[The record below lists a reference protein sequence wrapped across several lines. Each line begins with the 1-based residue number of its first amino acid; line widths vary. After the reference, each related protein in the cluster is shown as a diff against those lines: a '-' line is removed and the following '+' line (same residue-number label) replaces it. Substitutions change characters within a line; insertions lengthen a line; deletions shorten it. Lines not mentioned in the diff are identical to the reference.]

1 MEDVAAAFLLLR
13 VLSDQLHSPTS
24 ACSAACTQQVHMTFN
39 LSICPH
45 SLDPTQEKV
54 IDQTHPAHAALFV
67 SILFPIRRNVW
78 HDQLGLFSPKVEL
91 GQSTG
96 KFVPLAQ

>member
-1 MEDVAAAFLLLR
+1 MWQQLLLLLR

-24 ACSAACTQQVHMTFN
+24 ACLAACTQQVHKPFN

-45 SLDPTQEKV
+45 SQDPTQEKV
-54 IDQTHPAHAALFV
+54 IGLTHPAYAAL
-67 SILFPIRRNVW
+67 SACSLFPIRHNGW
-78 HDQLGLFSPKVEL
+78 HDQLGLFSPKAEL
-91 GQSTG
+91 GQSRG